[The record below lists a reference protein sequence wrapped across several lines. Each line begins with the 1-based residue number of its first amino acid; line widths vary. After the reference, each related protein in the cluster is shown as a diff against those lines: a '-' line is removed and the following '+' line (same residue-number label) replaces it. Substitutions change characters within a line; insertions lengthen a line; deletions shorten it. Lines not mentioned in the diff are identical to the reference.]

1 MIGRLVEALQAL
13 EPEPTAGELA
23 DALWLADWFRTHEGS
38 THLAAS
44 GSGEP
49 GGDGP
54 VDPAP
59 PPVRPPDPPTAPER
73 EPSPQQSQEAG
84 LYLTGQEVPA
94 TAFPVRMP
102 AMPAISGA
110 LDLSRALRPLRATV
124 PSLTREHLDEAATA
138 ERIAETGVCE
148 PVMVAARERRHD
160 MDLVADVGPSMIV
173 WRQTVDELRLLLQQ
187 LGAFRDM
194 RTWYLDSG
202 ARGLSLRTGSVF
214 EAGAERDPAELVD
227 PTRRRLI
234 LVISDCIGAAWK
246 DGRVA
251 ALLDRWGRT
260 GTVAIAQPLPQR
272 LWWRTAAAIEPVR
285 FGASGPGVANEQLT
299 VTRTQ
304 LQLPDDRPRGIPIP
318 VVELSERWLRSW
330 ADMVARGGQDVMGAA
345 LFTGRPAVSLP
356 PETVPDAMSPEMR
369 VKQFRASSSPTAFR
383 LATFLAAAPLRLPV
397 MRLVQRA
404 MLPASSSAD
413 LAEVFLSGLL
423 RMVSHPDDGGEE
435 EIAYEFHDGVREI
448 LLKGLRRREVHQVL
462 RAVWGVVRDRIG
474 SSLDFPAFLA
484 AVGRGE
490 VQLPPDLPF
499 AQVAAQALMG
509 LGGPYRE
516 MAKQLKGN
524 GAVPETPL
532 HADTPDL
539 PGADTATLP
548 SIRRDAS
555 AASAEP
561 LPVPR
566 SGLPGRN
573 PDFIG
578 RDRLLT
584 AVRAA
589 LRDGMAALLPQS
601 EFGMGGEG
609 KSNLAVEYA
618 HRHADDYD
626 LVWWIPAEQA
636 TSARAALALL
646 ARQLGMPRS
655 DDIKGTV
662 DGVLRALRA
671 GKPYGRWLLIY
682 DNAQEPD
689 QIVPLTP
696 LSIDGPGPALGPG
709 RHVLVTSRDRS
720 WERRASVVDV
730 DVFER
735 SESIAF
741 LRRLV
746 PRLSGAEADM
756 LAERVGDLPLAVH
769 QAAAWQA
776 VTGGTVE
783 DYLPLFDQRL
793 TELTVADQPGE
804 DLLGPLAAAVSLNL
818 DLLQGQ
824 DPVAWGLLE
833 LWAVFGPEPVSC
845 GLLASDRSVEPPA
858 DRSARLPAELT
869 ELLADETRIRDVMRA
884 IARFSLA
891 RFDEESASLQVHRL
905 VRAILNDR
913 LGVDGRHRVQG
924 HVHVILAAATP
935 DEPPEVESTWERR
948 SEITPH
954 VVPSGVFE
962 SDDAEIRSVGVDQ
975 ASFLNLSGDYEGS
988 RRLAEIALDRRLE
1001 TFGRDDDTV
1010 LDISRVL
1017 ANALRALGENSAAA
1031 DLSEDILARTRRKFG
1046 DDNIQTLFAA
1056 TGFGADLR
1064 FRGDFRRAY
1073 EADLDAWRRMRQL
1086 LGAADPDTQFSA
1098 TNLALDLRILGDFHG
1113 AYEID
1118 HEVWRRLTEP
1128 GQPYRQQ
1135 FRINHHLAW
1144 DLHALGRYDD
1154 AYTMQAQSLANL
1166 RPVLGPRHAMVLQAK
1181 MSHASTLRK
1190 LGRFEES
1197 HRLATETVAA
1207 HVRRFGE
1214 EHPNTLASK
1223 VCLALATS
1231 AIGLPADALSL
1242 IDEALDGY
1250 RGVLGEGH
1258 PFVHVCAIDR
1268 AVVLRRLAEVYAA
1281 QEADQAA
1288 LSSLESGP
1296 LGPNHYYA
1304 LCGTVGLANDYYM
1317 LGELEAAVQLHAE
1330 VREKLIGSLGE
1341 SHPYSLATTLN
1352 LERARAAMGE
1362 EGHDVNGVLA
1372 ALARALGRN
1381 HPEVRAAERGGLLE
1395 CEIEPTAL

>member
-13 EPEPTAGELA
+13 DPEPTAGELA
-23 DALWLADWFRTHEGS
+23 DALWLADWFRTHEGP
-38 THLAAS
+38 THLGTD
-44 GSGEP
+44 GSDEP
-49 GGDGP
+49 GGVGS
-54 VDPAP
+54 
-59 PPVRPPDPPTAPER
+59 PDPPPRPVHPTEPPAAPER
-73 EPSPQQSQEAG
+73 EPPQQRLPEAG

-94 TAFPVRMP
+94 TAFPVRLP
-102 AMPAISGA
+102 AMPALSSA
-110 LDLSRALRPLRATV
+110 LELSRALRPLRATV
-124 PSLTREHLDEAATA
+124 PSLTHEHLDEEATA
-138 ERIAETGVCE
+138 ERIAESGVCE
-148 PVMVAARERRHD
+148 PVMVAAQERRHD
-160 MDLVADVGPSMIV
+160 LDLIADVGPSMVV
-173 WRQTVDELRLLLQQ
+173 WRQTVEELRLLLQQ

-194 RTWYLDSG
+194 RTWYLDTG

-214 EAGAERDPAELVD
+214 EAGAERDPDELVD

-234 LVISDCIGAAWK
+234 LVVSDCIGAAWE
-246 DGRVA
+246 DGRA
-251 ALLDRWGRT
+251 AELLDRWGRS

-285 FGASGPGVANEQLT
+285 FDASGPGVANEQLF

-304 LQLPDDRPRGIPIP
+304 LQLPDDRPQGIPIP

-330 ADMVARGGQDVMGAA
+330 AGMVARGGRDVMGAA
-345 LFTGRPAVSLP
+345 LFTGRPAALRP
-356 PETVPDAMSPEMR
+356 PADTLPDALSPELR
-369 VKQFRASSSPTAFR
+369 VKQFRASSSPTAFK
-383 LATFLAAAPLRLPV
+383 LATYLAAAPLRLPV
-397 MRLVQRA
+397 MRLVQSA
-404 MLPASSSAD
+404 MLPMSTSAD

-423 RMVSHPDDGGEE
+423 RMVGRPVDGGEE

-448 LLKGLRRREVHQVL
+448 LLKGLRRREVLQVL
-462 RAVWGVVRDRIG
+462 RAVWAVVRDRIG

-490 VQLPPDLPF
+490 VELPPDLPF
-499 AQVAAQALMG
+499 AQVAAQALVG

-516 MAKQLKGN
+516 MAKQLTSD
-524 GAVPETPL
+524 GAGAPTSPDAELTDAVTTPSM
-532 HADTPDL
+532 
-539 PGADTATLP
+539 GADALP
-548 SIRRDAS
+548 RP
-555 AASAEP
+555 EP
-561 LPVPR
+561 VPVPR

-578 RDRLLT
+578 RDRLLS
-584 AVRAA
+584 AIQVA

-601 EFGMGGEG
+601 EAGMGGEG

-618 HRHADDYD
+618 YRHAGDYD

-636 TSARAALALL
+636 TSARAALAVL
-646 ARQLGMPRS
+646 ARQLGMPMS

-671 GKPYGRWLLIY
+671 GRPYDRWLLIY

-689 QIVPLTP
+689 QVVPLTP
-696 LSIDGPGPALGPG
+696 LSVDGLEPNLEAG

-720 WERRASVVDV
+720 WGRHASVVDV

-746 PRLSGAEADM
+746 PRLSGDEADL

-783 DYLPLFDQRL
+783 DYLPLLDQRL
-793 TELTVADQPGE
+793 AELAVAGSPSE
-804 DLLGPLAAAVSLNL
+804 DLPGPLAAAVSLNL
-818 DLLQGQ
+818 DLLQDQ
-824 DPVAWGLLE
+824 DAVAWGLLE
-833 LWAVFGPEPVSC
+833 LWAVFDPEPVSC
-845 GLLASDRSVEPPA
+845 RLLAA
-858 DRSARLPAELT
+858 GKSAVLPAELAG
-869 ELLADETRIRDVMRA
+869 LLADETRLRDVMRA

-891 RFDEESASLQVHRL
+891 RFDEESATLQVHRL
-905 VRAILNDR
+905 VRAILNER
-913 LGVDGRHRVQG
+913 LREDGRRRVQG

-962 SDDAEIRSVGVDQ
+962 SDDPEIRFVGVDQ
-975 ASFLNLSGDYEGS
+975 ASFLYMSGEYEGS
-988 RRLAEIALDRRLE
+988 RRLAEIALERWLE
-1001 TFGRDDDTV
+1001 RYGPDDDTV

-1017 ANALRALGENSAAA
+1017 ANALRDLGENSAAA

-1046 DDNIQTLFAA
+1046 DDHIQTLFAA

-1073 EADLDAWRRMRQL
+1073 EVDLDAWRRMRQL
-1086 LGAADPDTQFSA
+1086 QGAASPNTQVSA
-1098 TNLALDLRILGDFHG
+1098 TNLALDLRILGDFQR
-1113 AYEID
+1113 AYDID
-1118 HEVWRRLTEP
+1118 LEVWHRLKQP

-1135 FRINHHLAW
+1135 FRINHHLAR
-1144 DLHALGRYDD
+1144 DLHALGQYDE
-1154 AYTMQAQSLANL
+1154 ACAMQAESLANL
-1166 RPVLGPRHAMVLQAK
+1166 RPVLGPGHAMVLQAK

-1214 EHPNTLASK
+1214 EHLNTLASK
-1223 VCLALATS
+1223 ICLALTTS
-1231 AIGLPADALSL
+1231 AIGRPADALPL
-1242 IDEALDGY
+1242 IDEALDCY
-1250 RGVLGEGH
+1250 RRKMGESH

-1268 AVVLRRLAEVYAA
+1268 AVVLRRLAEVYTA
-1281 QEADQAA
+1281 QETDQAA
-1288 LSSLESGP
+1288 LAGLEAGGI

-1304 LCGTVGLANDYYM
+1304 LCGSVGLANDYYL
-1317 LGELEAAVQLHAE
+1317 LGELEAAAHLLSEVQP
-1330 VREKLIGSLGE
+1330 KLVAFLGE
-1341 SHPYSLATTLN
+1341 RHPISLAAALN

-1362 EGHDVNGVLA
+1362 GEQNVDRVLA
-1372 ALARALGRN
+1372 SLVRVLGRD
-1381 HPEVRAAERGGLLE
+1381 HPDVQVVEHGGLLE
-1395 CEIEPTAL
+1395 CDIEPAPL